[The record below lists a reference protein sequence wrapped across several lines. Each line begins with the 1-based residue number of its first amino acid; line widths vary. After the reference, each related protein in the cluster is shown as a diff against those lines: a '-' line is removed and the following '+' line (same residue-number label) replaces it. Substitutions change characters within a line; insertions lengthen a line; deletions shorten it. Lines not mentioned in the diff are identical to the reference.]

1 MATDKKFLITYDS
14 GDGIYRFFSEDKA
27 GYQLALSAFGVRELE
42 PITLETEDIFYIREI
57 TDTGLKTVVLDVNV
71 PEPDE
76 GAESVVIELEDIKD
90 YIVDYS
96 VDNSFV
102 MIDEEVVL
110 NALSVEGG
118 RAKITLVAP
127 IPESIR
133 VQLSYYSAIPLKK
146 DVSYNLTINEE
157 ELSILC
163 QIRNEDTCYLGDWN
177 YFMGDDSPEEPSS
190 EIIVIEASEH
200 SKDISDSVNTVITYS
215 DNGKQYKI
223 TFGEKQEDETF
234 TSSEYILSAKE
245 LVMSETSAGSA
256 AYVGNL
262 SLYKDDLE
270 NTGEPFCII
279 TIEHEA
285 AEEEVIDSPYETWL
299 FVEELTEPQE
309 REYSLLI
316 EDFNLIIIP
325 ELAGAALVSFGR
337 KETENDKTVLKD
349 NYGIGINSS
358 DNGLTLPERA
368 ISLFETELDNNNE
381 NKIKFSYRGILG
393 TLPDTSLMGN
403 SVNSKIYP
411 NMAKTQGIYTDN
423 MYIGNKDQY
432 VAFYKEKNTGE
443 PRLDVKGTL
452 YVGDDTLD
460 KIVKIQDGS
469 ILLGDSNGFHI
480 LIDGDKSHTNTY
492 GLGFYE
498 INERVAYVNEQKL
511 YIPYTVV
518 LEGMDVGDKKWRWE
532 LQPDTENLTLKWLG
546 GDE

>member
-1 MATDKKFLITYDS
+1 
-14 GDGIYRFFSEDKA
+14 
-27 GYQLALSAFGVRELE
+27 
-42 PITLETEDIFYIREI
+42 
-57 TDTGLKTVVLDVNV
+57 
-71 PEPDE
+71 
-76 GAESVVIELEDIKD
+76 
-90 YIVDYS
+90 
-96 VDNSFV
+96 

-127 IPESIR
+127 IPESVR
-133 VQLSYYSAIPLKK
+133 VQLSYYSAIPLEK

-157 ELSILC
+157 ELSIQC
-163 QIRNEDTCYLGDWN
+163 QVRNEDIYYLGDWN
-177 YFMGDDSPEEPSS
+177 YFMGDDSSEEPSS
-190 EIIVIEASEH
+190 ETVIIEAGGY
-200 SKDISDSVNTVITYS
+200 SKDISDAVNTVITYS

-223 TFGEKQEDETF
+223 TFGEKQEGETF
-234 TSSEYILSAKE
+234 TLVEYMLLAKE
-245 LVMSETSAGSA
+245 LVMSETPTGSA

-262 SLYKDDLE
+262 SLYKDDSE

-279 TIEHEA
+279 TIEHGA
-285 AEEEVIDSPYETWL
+285 AEGEVIDSPYETWL

-316 EDFNLIIIP
+316 EDFNLIIIS

-337 KETENDKTVLKD
+337 KETENGETVLKD

-368 ISLFETELDNNNE
+368 ISLFEAEFDNNNE

-393 TLPDTSLMGN
+393 TLPDTSLMGD

-480 LIDGDKSHTNTY
+480 LIDGDKSHINTY

-532 LQPDTENLTLKWLG
+532 LQPDTENLTLKWMG